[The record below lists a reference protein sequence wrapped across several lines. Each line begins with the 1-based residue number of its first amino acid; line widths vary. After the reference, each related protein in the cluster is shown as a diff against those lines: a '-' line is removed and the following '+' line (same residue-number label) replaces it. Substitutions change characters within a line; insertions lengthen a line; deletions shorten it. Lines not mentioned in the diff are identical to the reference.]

1 MNVGR
6 GDIDMIARAERRE
19 PIVATAEDARSLE
32 RLRHVLEATQSEGM
46 QLVDSAGQR
55 LDIPRSVYELLRQTV
70 PILAEGD
77 AVALEFLGEEVT
89 VQAAADFLNVSE
101 HYLAQLLEAGEIP
114 STASTAFHAQECVPE
129 TGPRRHIRLS
139 DLIRYKRQRD
149 ELRREALK
157 ELTQLSQE
165 LGLYS

>member
-1 MNVGR
+1 
-6 GDIDMIARAERRE
+6 MIARAERRE
-19 PIVATAEDARSLE
+19 PIVATADDARSLE

-46 QLVDSAGQR
+46 QLVDADGQR

-70 PILAEGD
+70 PILADGD

-101 HYLAQLLEAGEIP
+101 HYLVHLLETGEIP
-114 STASTAFHAQECVPE
+114 SPSNNLFHRWDRVSV
-129 TGPRRHIRLS
+129 TGPRGYIRLS
-139 DLIRYKRQRD
+139 DLIRYKKQRD
-149 ELRREALK
+149 KLQRESLR

-165 LGLYS
+165 LGLYL